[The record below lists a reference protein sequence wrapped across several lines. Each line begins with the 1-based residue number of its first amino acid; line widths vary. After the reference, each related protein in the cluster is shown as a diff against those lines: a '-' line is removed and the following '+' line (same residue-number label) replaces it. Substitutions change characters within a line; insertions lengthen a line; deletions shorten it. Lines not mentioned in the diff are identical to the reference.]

1 MLASTL
7 PDSHCLCQ
15 TLFQHKLT
23 ESLLDLNEEAK
34 LLGFTQ
40 VFLYESESHERA
52 TPKHTELTC

>member
-1 MLASTL
+1 MLASTH

-34 LLGFTQ
+34 LLGFDTSF
-40 VFLYESESHERA
+40 VV
-52 TPKHTELTC
+52 